1 MEKKPQQMHAV
12 KPKVVQPGDVV
23 SLNFSIHPFL
33 CAAEVSWNFF
43 LTNPITLLTTTLL
56 ALKK

>member
-43 LTNPITLLTTTLL
+43 YFATLLTTTLL